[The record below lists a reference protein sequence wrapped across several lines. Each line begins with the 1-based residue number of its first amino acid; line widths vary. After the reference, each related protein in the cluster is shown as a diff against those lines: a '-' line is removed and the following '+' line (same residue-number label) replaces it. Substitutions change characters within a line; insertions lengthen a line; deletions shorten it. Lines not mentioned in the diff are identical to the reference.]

1 MREELSEAEKIL
13 IEKIR
18 EDKMLRRAIFRYFEA
33 MSGVKLPDEEGQ
45 CT

>member
-18 EDKMLRRAIFRYFEA
+18 EDKMLRKAVFHYFEA
-33 MSGVKLPDEEGQ
+33 MSGIKLPDE
-45 CT
+45 